1 MSGSLRIR
9 SYTASDKT
17 TLISILRK
25 NTPKYFAPEEEIEFV
40 HFLEDQIE
48 EYFVVEYQG
57 SIVGSGGINFF
68 DKGKTAVIS
77 WGMIDPDHHG
87 QGLGSYLLNFRIER
101 VVSIHRPERF
111 LVRTAQFTY
120 KFFEKFGFKLIH
132 TEKDFWTQ
140 GIDLYEMEYD
150 LKKKDPEEDHPGN

>member
-1 MSGSLRIR
+1 MTVPFSIR
-9 SYTASDKT
+9 PFTASDKT

-25 NTPKYFAPEEEIEFV
+25 NTPKYFAPEEEVEFI

-48 EYFVVEYQG
+48 EYFVVEYLG
-57 SIVGSGGINFF
+57 IIVGSGGINFY
-68 DKGKTAVIS
+68 DNGKTAVVS
-77 WGMIDPDHHG
+77 WGMIDPDYHG

-111 LVRTAQFTY
+111 LVRTAQFTN
-120 KFFEKFGFKLIH
+120 KFYEKFGFKLIH
-132 TEKDFWTQ
+132 TEKDYWAK

-150 LKKKDPEEDHPGN
+150 LQKQFSW